1 MTEALRVGV
10 EVCYAT
16 SDKQFLIPVEV
27 VAGST
32 IEQAIRQ
39 SGLLERCPEISLS
52 ENKVGIFGKRA
63 ELERAVQPG
72 DRIEIYRPLC
82 SAPQDLR
89 RKRAQAQTQR

>member
-1 MTEALRVGV
+1 MTGATRV

-16 SDKQFLIPVEV
+16 PERQFLIPVEV

-52 ENKVGIFGKRA
+52 DNKVGIFGKLA
-63 ELERAVQPG
+63 ELAHVVQSG
-72 DRIEIYRPLC
+72 DRIEIYRPLRA
-82 SAPQDLR
+82 APQDLR
-89 RKRAQAQTQR
+89 RKRARAQRQR

>member
-1 MTEALRVGV
+1 MTGATRV

-16 SDKQFLIPVEV
+16 PERQFLISVEV

-52 ENKVGIFGKRA
+52 DNKVGIFGKLA

-72 DRIEIYRPLC
+72 DRIEIYRLLC
-82 SAPQDLR
+82 AAPQDLR
-89 RKRAQAQTQR
+89 RKRARAQTQR